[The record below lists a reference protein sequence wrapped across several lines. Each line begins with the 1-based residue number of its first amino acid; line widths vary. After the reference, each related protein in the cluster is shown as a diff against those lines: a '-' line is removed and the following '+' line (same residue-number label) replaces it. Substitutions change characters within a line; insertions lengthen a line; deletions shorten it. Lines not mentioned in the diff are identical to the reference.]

1 MLKTFEYNKA
11 TISYRSEG
19 EGKTVLLLHG
29 FGEDSSIWNA
39 QVAFL
44 QQHCRVI
51 TPDMPGSGN
60 SELRAITGDSPAME
74 DYAAI
79 ILALLDNEQIDRC
92 ILLGH
97 SMGGYIAL
105 AFAASYPER
114 LEAFGLINSTAFAD
128 SAEKKQVRARAI
140 ETIGAHG
147 AYAFL
152 KTTIPTL
159 FSTAFRGQ
167 HPEQISAL
175 IEKGKEFSKE
185 ALQQYYR
192 AMMNR
197 PDRTAV
203 LKSNPL
209 PVLFVIGTED
219 APAPM
224 NDVLQQTH
232 LPDKSYIHVLQ
243 GIGHMSMLEAPDQL
257 NKHLLA
263 FINRP

>member
-1 MLKTFEYNKA
+1 MLKTFEYNNA
-11 TISYRSEG
+11 TISYRV
-19 EGKTVLLLHG
+19 EGKGKAVLLLHG
-29 FGEDSSIWNA
+29 FGEESSIWDA

-44 QQHCRVI
+44 QQHCRII
-51 TPDMPGSGN
+51 TPDMPGSGR
-60 SELRAITGDSPAME
+60 SDLRAIAGDSPTME
-74 DYAAI
+74 HYAAI
-79 ILALLDNEQIDRC
+79 ILELLNTEKIDRC

-105 AFAASYPER
+105 AFAELYPER

-147 AYAFL
+147 AYSFL

-167 HPEQISAL
+167 HQEQISAL

-257 NKHLLA
+257 NKRLLA

>member
-1 MLKTFEYNKA
+1 MLKTFEYKNT
-11 TISYRSEG
+11 TISYRTEG
-19 EGKTVLLLHG
+19 EGKAVVLLHG
-29 FGEDSSIWNA
+29 FGEESSIWNA
-39 QVAFL
+39 QVTFL
-44 QQHCRVI
+44 QQHCLII
-51 TPDMPGSGN
+51 TPDMSGSGKSGLLN
-60 SELRAITGDSPAME
+60 IPGETPDME
-74 DYAAI
+74 AYAAI
-79 ILALLDNEQIDRC
+79 ILELLNKEKIDRC

-105 AFAASYPER
+105 AFAEYFPDR

-128 SAEKKQVRARAI
+128 TPEKKQVRARAI
-140 ETIGAHG
+140 ETIGTHG

-159 FSTAFRGQ
+159 FSPAFRGQ

-175 IEKGKEFSKE
+175 VEKGKEFSNE